1 MRNLAGAIA
10 LLLMAAGVI
19 RTDGDFLA
27 AALPFAA
34 FALIAVFLPG
44 PEPRLAAARCLS
56 ARLVPAG
63 TRVAMTVTVTNLGS
77 RLEALRLADEVP
89 EGVQVV
95 EGAVHWRGSLDP
107 GAKAILH
114 YSLECP
120 RGSYQFGNLGLA
132 AEDPLTGV
140 VAHRALP
147 CPGRL
152 DVHPQRSVTAAT
164 RVGAGSP
171 RPFPGLSRSLRTGG
185 GVDFAGVR
193 EYAAGDPLRR
203 LNWRAE
209 AFWGR
214 PLMNLYEE
222 TRAIDAGIILD
233 CRAKAYGKGEL
244 FESAA
249 ASALAWAE
257 DLLDQGHRVAFL
269 VYGDLLNWMPP
280 GTGRDQRTRMRMTA
294 ARAQLGAHMAFEG
307 FDHLPVQIFPPRS
320 MILLVSP
327 LLRQDVAPLR
337 KLRALGYAVAV
348 LRPDPPLQAGNQ
360 EDPAQS
366 LARRL
371 CRLETEVLTSRL
383 LRTGITF
390 LHGQPSL
397 PLATGQAPQG
407 ARG

>member
-10 LLLMAAGVI
+10 LLLTAAGLI
-19 RTDGDFLA
+19 RTDGAFLA

-34 FALIAVFLPG
+34 FALMAVLLPG
-44 PEPRLAAARCLS
+44 PAPRLAADRCLS
-56 ARLVPAG
+56 ERLVPAG
-63 TRVAMTVTVTNLGS
+63 NRVAMTVTVTNLGS

-89 EGVQVV
+89 EGVRVV
-95 EGAVHWRGSLDP
+95 EGTAYWRGSLNP
-107 GAKAILH
+107 GATAILH

-120 RGSYQFGNLGLA
+120 RGSYRFGNLA
-132 AEDPLTGV
+132 VTAEDPLTGV
-140 VAHRALP
+140 VAQRALP
-147 CPGRL
+147 CPERL
-152 DVHPQRSVTAAT
+152 DVHPQRLFTAAT
-164 RVGAGSP
+164 RLGAGSP
-171 RPFPGLSRSLRTGG
+171 RPFPGLSRSPRTGG

-203 LNWRAE
+203 LNWRAS
-209 AFWGR
+209 AFWAR
-214 PLMNLYEE
+214 PLVNLYEE
-222 TRAIDAGIILD
+222 TRAIEAGIILD
-233 CRAKAYGKGEL
+233 CRAKAYGDGES

-249 ASALAWAE
+249 AAALAWAE
-257 DLLDQGHRVAFL
+257 NLLDQGHRVAFL
-269 VYGDLLNWMPP
+269 MYGDLLNWMPP

-337 KLRALGYAVAV
+337 KLRALGYTVAV
-348 LRPDPPLQAGNQ
+348 LRPDPPPQAGNSK
-360 EDPAQS
+360 DPAQS

-371 CRLETEVLTSRL
+371 CGLEMEVLASSL
-383 LRTGITF
+383 LRAGITF
-390 LHGQPSL
+390 LDGQPGL
-397 PLATGQAPQG
+397 TLAAGQAPQG